1 MPNFPC
7 LIFCLFHG
15 IHVQEVKKNSCVDRR
30 MSYFH
35 LNEQGEKGGDAFKKK
50 IEDFIYI
57 CLALSI
63 TTLSED

>member
-1 MPNFPC
+1 M
-7 LIFCLFHG
+7 LDVLF
-15 IHVQEVKKNSCVDRR
+15 ISWYSRKRSKKNSCVDRR

-50 IEDFIYI
+50 TEDFMYI

>member
-1 MPNFPC
+1 
-7 LIFCLFHG
+7 
-15 IHVQEVKKNSCVDRR
+15 

-50 IEDFIYI
+50 IEDFMYI
-57 CLALSI
+57 CLALNI

>member
-1 MPNFPC
+1 M
-7 LIFCLFHG
+7 LDVLF
-15 IHVQEVKKNSCVDRR
+15 ISWYSRKRSKKNSCVDRR

-50 IEDFIYI
+50 IEDFMYI

>member
-1 MPNFPC
+1 M
-7 LIFCLFHG
+7 LDVLF
-15 IHVQEVKKNSCVDRR
+15 ISWYSRKRSKKNSCVDRR

-50 IEDFIYI
+50 TEDFMYI
-57 CLALSI
+57 CLALNI